1 MWMAT
6 LAGASAAV
14 AVVAFLA
21 IRWPW
26 GLLSAPALA
35 AWTLLVSR
43 AAGSVSWTRSA
54 LLLLLAGAIA
64 LGLGVVISTMLAFLV
79 P

>member
-1 MWMAT
+1 MAI

-43 AAGSVSWTRSA
+43 AAGSGSWTRSA
-54 LLLLLAGAIA
+54 LLLLLAGGIA
-64 LGLGVVISTMLAFLV
+64 LGLGVAISTMLAFLV